1 MSMPVWRPEDMY
13 RAFVAAFNAGDL
25 DALIALYEPDAV
37 LIPEPGRPVGGHAA
51 IREALQGFLA
61 LRGTMTIQPIAIFPT
76 GDLAL
81 THGRWTLSATSPDG
95 RPLTLGGKA
104 AEVLRRQPDG
114 TWLHAIDNPYG
125 TG

>member
-1 MSMPVWRPEDMY
+1 MPVQRAEDMY
-13 RAFVAAFNAGDL
+13 GAFAAAFNAGDL
-25 DALIALYEPDAV
+25 DALVALYEPDAI
-37 LIPEPGRPVGGHAA
+37 LIPEPGRTVRGHAA
-51 IREALQGFLA
+51 IREELQAFLA
-61 LRGTMTIQPIAIFPT
+61 LKGTMTIQPLSIIPT

-81 THGRWTLSATSPDG
+81 THGQWTLSAIGPDG
-95 RPLTLGGKA
+95 RPLTLGGKT